1 MIHNNFWVFPDGT
14 RRFIWFTVFSVSNRA
29 QLSLQLVW
37 NISSYVVLP
46 FEIGAFILTSIL
58 SVEIILL
65 RLADSTFS
73 HSTFLYTKTSSKI
86 KIYFYKEKK

>member
-46 FEIGAFILTSIL
+46 FEIGAFIHFDLERGNYPPPIGWFDFL
-58 SVEIILL
+58 SF
-65 RLADSTFS
+65 DFP
-73 HSTFLYTKTSSKI
+73 LYQNFI
-86 KIYFYKEKK
+86 KN